1 MIIFEPLGNW
11 GNGNAKTKI
20 SKFGNHANNNA
31 VCLIIISTHTILHIN
46 KTIKIEPIYVT
57 KSTYIEF
64 DVENNN
70 KDPKYKVVD
79 HVIISKYK
87 NSFTKYYIPNW
98 SQEVF
103 IIKKLKI
110 PYHDICN
117 KRLGEEIAEA
127 FYEK

>member
-1 MIIFEPLGNW
+1 MIVFEPLGNW
-11 GNGNAKTKI
+11 GNGNEKTKI

-57 KSTYIEF
+57 KSTYIDF
-64 DVENNN
+64 HVENNN

-110 PYHDICN
+110 PYHDICS

>member
-1 MIIFEPLGNW
+1 MIVFEPLGNW
-11 GNGNAKTKI
+11 GNGNEKTKI

-57 KSTYIEF
+57 KNTYIDF
-64 DVENNN
+64 DVENND

-117 KRLGEEIAEA
+117 KRLGEEIAGA

>member
-1 MIIFEPLGNW
+1 MIVLEHLGNW
-11 GNGNAKTKI
+11 GNGNEKTKI
-20 SKFGNHANNNA
+20 LELGNQANNNA
-31 VCLIIISTHTILHIN
+31 VCLIIIPTNTILHIN
-46 KTIKIEPIYVT
+46 KTTKIEPIYVT
-57 KSTYIEF
+57 KSTYIDF

-87 NSFTKYYIPNW
+87 NSFMKYYIPNW

-110 PYHDICN
+110 PYHGN
-117 KRLGEEIAEA
+117 M
-127 FYEK
+127 

>member
-1 MIIFEPLGNW
+1 MIVFEPLGNW
-11 GNGNAKTKI
+11 GNGNEKI
-20 SKFGNHANNNA
+20 KMSKFGNHANNNA

-57 KSTYIEF
+57 KNTYIDF
-64 DVENNN
+64 DVENND